1 MYRTSR
7 PAVST
12 SLKSLQGT
20 CPTVMLTLG
29 QRCHDVRTMCITK
42 LLCVLGN
49 VVYITWRII
58 FVNTSGHGDHVGG
71 GGPSEGKGAPQLRL
85 GSIFID
91 IPVSVG

>member
-12 SLKSLQGT
+12 LLKSLQGT

-29 QRCHDVRTMCITK
+29 QRCHDVRTTCITK
-42 LLCVLGN
+42 LIFVLGN
-49 VVYITWRII
+49 IVYVTWRII

-71 GGPSEGKGAPQLRL
+71 WGFCIYGSHCIGAK
-85 GSIFID
+85 D
-91 IPVSVG
+91 VS